1 MLAGRS
7 STDRKKS
14 AGGPKGDSADAISS
28 SIVGRSRFPSAPSWQ
43 PRHLLC
49 QSVRKIPD
57 FIRLLVAAAQGPST
71 SLKSCRTGKRAKAQG
86 SLDVCQAFPKNAS
99 V

>member
-7 STDRKKS
+7 STDRKNS

-43 PRHLLC
+43 HHRHWC
-49 QSVRKIPD
+49 QNVQLTASTGCSLRPYRD
-57 FIRLLVAAAQGPST
+57 LAQGFT
-71 SLKSCRTGKRAKAQG
+71 AAVQ
-86 SLDVCQAFPKNAS
+86 
-99 V
+99 